1 MPTRIHSRAVRGT
14 HGDGCCLKSHSRCR
28 LFMQLAVST
37 GILHVW
43 LNFMANTQD
52 LTERLVRFTLT
63 SHMYPNHHR
72 PAFTLYVINT

>member
-1 MPTRIHSRAVRGT
+1 
-14 HGDGCCLKSHSRCR
+14 
-28 LFMQLAVST
+28 MQLAVST